1 MDWTQEI
8 AWHKSRKWVRITL
21 ATEAFS
27 NFVQKPQHWEKQ
39 QQCNAG
45 AADTACRGTR
55 GQQLMAECH
64 CSHPQGPS
72 CSWDKDKSNTFPPLT
87 SFWKKKTTVWKE
99 PMLQMTLIGK
109 LMRTCSKSQCQSVTA
124 GDGIS
129 WAPGSA
135 PRSSLPK
142 SSSGQQPRSPTH
154 HHSFCCTHMFC
165 FSCNI
170 QERIPY
176 TKIRINIIFWG
187 KKISLYL
194 RR

>member
-1 MDWTQEI
+1 
-8 AWHKSRKWVRITL
+8 
-21 ATEAFS
+21 
-27 NFVQKPQHWEKQ
+27 
-39 QQCNAG
+39 
-45 AADTACRGTR
+45 
-55 GQQLMAECH
+55 
-64 CSHPQGPS
+64 
-72 CSWDKDKSNTFPPLT
+72 
-87 SFWKKKTTVWKE
+87 
-99 PMLQMTLIGK
+99 MTLIGK

-154 HHSFCCTHMFC
+154 HHSFCCTRVFC

-187 KKISLYL
+187 KNRFVSPEIAENSNSTMHTQIFLKNSLTWAVIL
-194 RR
+194 LQLSAPLCNLLLLGLLKCPQAAAAHKKKKMRT